1 MCIRDSGH
9 SCAITTSGAA
19 DCWGDNWVGRADDQ
33 PGPYGSYVPWA
44 ALVVTKVVVGDPPA
58 DDWSFGGT
66 LGSFTLPA
74 VGGEQIFS
82 LNPGDTVI
90 VSETDRPGWAATVAC
105 APGGET
111 GIASVT
117 LTPAEAVVSSCI
129 FTNTL
134 CQPGYYDNGTICKA
148 ADPGYYVPNPG
159 ATEQLPCP
167 DGTTSGGAASVCTPI
182 GAPRGQIFI
191 SLIAVSYTHLD
202 VYKRQATATPA
213 P

>member
-1 MCIRDSGH
+1 MTRDSFQFVQH
-9 SCAITTSGAA
+9 QVCLLYTS
-19 DCWGDNWVGRADDQ
+19 
-33 PGPYGSYVPWA
+33 VPWA

-148 ADPGYYVPNPG
+148 
-159 ATEQLPCP
+159 
-167 DGTTSGGAASVCTPI
+167 
-182 GAPRGQIFI
+182 
-191 SLIAVSYTHLD
+191 VSYTHLD
-202 VYKRQATATPA
+202 VYKRQTGNPA
-213 P
+213 FTYGLMT